1 MLNTGEA
8 DPNAAAAD
16 DEYKEEE
23 EDNNFS
29 PGQKR
34 RAKRGATKDRE
45 RDKGMKKSAA
55 FRLVRNLN
63 RILDE
68 LVRWHRLLLFGGK

>member
-1 MLNTGEA
+1 MMQPELIPQVLNTGDA
-8 DPNAAAAD
+8 DVAAQGD
-16 DEYKEEE
+16 DEYKEDDEE
-23 EDNNFS
+23 EAFA

-34 RAKRGATKDRE
+34 RAKRSTTKE
-45 RDKGMKKSAA
+45 KGQQGKKNAA

-68 LVRWHRLLLFGGK
+68 LVRI